1 MNTIDIQNR
10 TDTDPNEKLLN
21 QPNKIF
27 ARHGKQQKLKA
38 VEVKKNCSDI
48 ENNNQVL

>member
-27 ARHGKQQKLKA
+27 ARHGKQQKLN
-38 VEVKKNCSDI
+38 KKKYSDI